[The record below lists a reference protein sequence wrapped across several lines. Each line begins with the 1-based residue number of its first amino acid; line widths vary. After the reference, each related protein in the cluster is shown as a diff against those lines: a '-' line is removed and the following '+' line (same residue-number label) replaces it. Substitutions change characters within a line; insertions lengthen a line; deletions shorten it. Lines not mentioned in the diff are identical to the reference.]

1 MSKVSLT
8 PAKVALAATA
18 APMPALADDV
28 APPQLQPI
36 GQVQPANQMQVTGR
50 VTYSRFL
57 ELWHARATKPQGSVR
72 ACVNMKS
79 YTYLNLHKCLEVFTV
94 IFDILVRSIFHFA
107 FLLWVSSLVHPGI
120 HQRWLCEAC

>member
-1 MSKVSLT
+1 MIQNDSPSPEPEILRDGCRRWSLT

-36 GQVQPANQMQVTGR
+36 GQVQPASQMQVTGR

-57 ELWHARATKPQGSVR
+57 ELWHARATKLEGSVR
-72 ACVNMKS
+72 ACEHEK
-79 YTYLNLHKCLEVFTV
+79 L
-94 IFDILVRSIFHFA
+94 
-107 FLLWVSSLVHPGI
+107 I
-120 HQRWLCEAC
+120 HIWI

>member
-1 MSKVSLT
+1 MPLNPGIRGMILKVSLT

-36 GQVQPANQMQVTGR
+36 GQIQPADQMQVTGR

-57 ELWHARATKPQGSVR
+57 EPWHGRATKAQGSV
-72 ACVNMKS
+72 
-79 YTYLNLHKCLEVFTV
+79 
-94 IFDILVRSIFHFA
+94 
-107 FLLWVSSLVHPGI
+107 
-120 HQRWLCEAC
+120 

>member
-1 MSKVSLT
+1 MPLNPGIRGMILKVSLT

-36 GQVQPANQMQVTGR
+36 GQIQPADQMQVTGR

-57 ELWHARATKPQGSVR
+57 EPWHARATKAQGSV
-72 ACVNMKS
+72 
-79 YTYLNLHKCLEVFTV
+79 
-94 IFDILVRSIFHFA
+94 
-107 FLLWVSSLVHPGI
+107 
-120 HQRWLCEAC
+120 